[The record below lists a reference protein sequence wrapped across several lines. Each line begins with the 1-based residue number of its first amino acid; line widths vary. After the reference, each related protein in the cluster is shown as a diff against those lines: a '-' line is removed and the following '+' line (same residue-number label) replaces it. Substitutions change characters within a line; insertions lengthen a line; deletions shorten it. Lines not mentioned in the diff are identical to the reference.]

1 MELLVVG
8 SVAYDS
14 VETAAGKRDEMLG
27 GSATHFSLAAAL
39 FTPPGLVAVI
49 GNDFK
54 EDDVTLLR
62 EHGVELTGLT
72 TANGPTFRWGGRYH
86 ADMNGRDTLFTQLN
100 VFESFEPHLEPV
112 HREASLV
119 FLANIHPALQQRVLD
134 QVNSPGF
141 VALDTMNLWI
151 DVARGELTDVLK
163 GVDALFINDEE
174 VRQLTGKH
182 SIVHAAA
189 DVQQL
194 GPELVIV
201 KRGEH
206 GAMIFHGDDRFF
218 VPAFPVADVVDPTGA
233 GDSFAGGFMGYL
245 AQAGDLSHTTI
256 RRAAVVGSIVASFC
270 VEDFGT
276 DRVSTLS
283 LAEVRKRYTAFEDM
297 IRFEPLSL

>member
-1 MELLVVG
+1 VELLVVG
-8 SVAYDS
+8 SVAYDT

-27 GSATHFSLAAAL
+27 GSATHFSLASAL
-39 FTPPGLVAVI
+39 FTKPGLVAVI
-49 GNDFK
+49 GDDFRAA
-54 EDDVTLLR
+54 DLTLLR
-62 EHGVELTGLT
+62 EHGVDITGLT
-72 TANGPTFRWGGRYH
+72 TATGPTFRWGGRYH
-86 ADMNGRDTLFTQLN
+86 PDMNGRDTLFTKLN
-100 VFESFEPHLEPV
+100 VFESFEPRLAPV
-112 HREASLV
+112 HRDASLV
-119 FLANIHPALQQRVLD
+119 FLANIHPALQQQVLD

-151 DVARGELTDVLK
+151 DVAKDELTHVLK

-174 VRQLTGKH
+174 VRQLTGRH

-189 DVQQL
+189 EVQQL
-194 GPELVIV
+194 GPELVVI

-218 VPAFPVADVVDPTGA
+218 VPAFPVDNVVDPTGA

-245 AQAGDLSHTTI
+245 AQAGDISHATI

-276 DRVSTLS
+276 ERVSTLS
-283 LAEVRKRYTAFEDM
+283 LAEIRNRYSAFEDM

>member
-14 VETAAGKRDEMLG
+14 VETAAGKRDDMLG
-27 GSATHFSLAAAL
+27 GSATHFSLASAL
-39 FTPPGLVAVI
+39 FTKPGLVAVI
-49 GNDFK
+49 GNDFRD
-54 EDDVTLLR
+54 EDVTLLR
-62 EHGVELTGLT
+62 EHGVDLSGLT

-86 ADMNGRDTLFTQLN
+86 EDMNGRDTLFTQLN
-100 VFESFEPHLEPV
+100 VFESFEPHLQPE
-112 HREASLV
+112 HCEASLV
-119 FLANIHPALQQRVLD
+119 FLANIHPALQQQVLD
-134 QVNSPGF
+134 QVKSPGF

-151 DVARGELTDVLK
+151 DIAKPELTAVLK

-174 VRQLTGKH
+174 ARQLTGKR

-189 DVQQL
+189 EVQQL
-194 GPELVIV
+194 GPELVVI

-218 VPAFPVADVVDPTGA
+218 VPAFPVDNVVDPTGA

-245 AQAGDLSHTTI
+245 GQAGDLSHATI
-256 RRAAVVGSIVASFC
+256 RKAAVVGSIVASFC

-276 DRVSTLS
+276 DRVATLS
-283 LAEVRKRYTAFEDM
+283 LAEVRRRYSAFEDM
-297 IRFEPLSL
+297 IRFDPLSL

>member
-27 GSATHFSLAAAL
+27 GSATHFSLASAL
-39 FTPPGLVAVI
+39 FTKPGLVAVI
-49 GNDFK
+49 GNDFRD
-54 EDDVTLLR
+54 EDVTLLR
-62 EHGVELTGLT
+62 EHGVDLTGLT

-100 VFESFEPHLEPV
+100 VFESFEPHLEAA

-119 FLANIHPALQQRVLD
+119 FLANIHPALQQKVLD

-151 DVARGELTDVLK
+151 DVAKDDLTHVLK

-218 VPAFPVADVVDPTGA
+218 VAAFPVNDVVDPTGA

-245 AQAGDLSHTTI
+245 AQAGDVSHATV

-270 VEDFGT
+270 VEAFGT

-283 LAEVRKRYTAFEDM
+283 LTEVRKRYSAFEDM